1 MKHLFSTHR
10 SFWLTLLI
18 PVVVLLSMT
27 FQPLLV
33 LAFGA
38 KIALQTISHD
48 LSDSFY
54 GDDIQL
60 KFAIEEVVP
69 SLLDEELTSKVKN
82 APWDQRFPVYVS
94 LKPQGSLYV
103 IEQVSVKR
111 PKAGIYLAGKIHA
124 KPFTTEGK
132 EGDRYS
138 IDYPF
143 AHFYMEKGKGSQ
155 LGKSFA
161 KGELVVSLQVK
172 NGYAILTGVQ

>member
-1 MKHLFSTHR
+1 MKHLFSAQR

-27 FQPLLV
+27 LQPLLV
-33 LAFGA
+33 LAFGD
-38 KIALQTISHD
+38 KIALQIVSHD

-103 IEQVSVKR
+103 IEQVSAKR
-111 PKAGIYLAGKIHA
+111 PQAGIYLAGKIHA
-124 KPFTTEGK
+124 KPFTTDGK
-132 EGDRYS
+132 EGDRYL

-143 AHFYMEKGKGSQ
+143 AHFYVEKGKG
-155 LGKSFA
+155 LGKNSA
-161 KGELVVSLQVK
+161 KGKLLVSLQVK